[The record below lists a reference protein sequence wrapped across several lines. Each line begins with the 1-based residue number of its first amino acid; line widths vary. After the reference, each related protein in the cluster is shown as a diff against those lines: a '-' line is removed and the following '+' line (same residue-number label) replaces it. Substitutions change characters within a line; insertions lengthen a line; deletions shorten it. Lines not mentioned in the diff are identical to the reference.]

1 MESIVKNIFQT
12 LLIIGAAYSVG
23 LVVFLSLRR
32 FCPPVKETPVINLNE
47 EHKKAA

>member
-32 FCPPVKETPVINLNE
+32 FCPPVKENPVINLNE